1 MTTRRPGVASP
12 ILAALLAGLRRRI
25 RWYVACEGIARL
37 VAGLGVLFWLSLLA
51 DRFLEPPAGVRAG
64 VLLAAAGA
72 LTVLVLRRIVLPL
85 VAPLRD
91 PSLALLL
98 ERRFPHFQD
107 RLLTAVELA
116 ARELGSEE
124 AHPEL
129 LARTEHEAA
138 AAAAGIDL
146 RLVFNPAPLRRSVAL
161 ALAALVSIAA
171 FGLFSAPAL
180 GIWGR
185 RVLLLSDELWPRR
198 TRLVVPRFEHGPRR
212 VARGSDVE
220 LSVLADTA
228 AEVPEVVE
236 VRYRTAAGLR
246 DRKPMDR
253 KGQADPQR
261 DPYQEFTYRFRGVLA
276 PVVFD
281 VFGGDDVVRD
291 LRIEV
296 VENPAI
302 VEMWLDL
309 EFPAYMVRQPRSV
322 RAAGLMQFPQGTRI
336 RVRGRANK
344 PLVRLAVESDSQ
356 EHPRPAQTL
365 TPDVGDPTAF
375 QLRLPPLAGNTT
387 LLFTLHDADGIKSRE
402 PVRLAL
408 SASEDRPPEFSV
420 RLEGIGSAITPNANL
435 PATGRVSDDYG
446 LAHVWFEYEMEGGK
460 PARQP
465 LAQFEQPASEMEI
478 HHALDVRPLGL
489 QPGQKFQFSLKAD
502 DRYDLGPAPNTG
514 QSERWV
520 LAVVTAEQLRTTLEA
535 RELVLRQRFETVLE
549 DVMATR
555 DLVARIDFSESPPPS
570 AAPAEPGDKP
580 GNPDRSPERVL
591 AQRLFRVQSAQQNAR
606 KAQSEVAGIARAFR
620 DIRAELVN
628 NRIDTAELQERLE
641 GGIAAPL
648 TRLAD
653 QMFPELDRRLQD
665 LEAALA
671 NPQAAV
677 PVRDSAL
684 AQLDAILTAMRDVL
698 SRMLELEDFNEV
710 VQLLRDIIASQDKV
724 RELTRQRHRSR
735 ASELQK

>member
-1 MTTRRPGVASP
+1 MTRRRPCVPSP
-12 ILAALLAGLRRRI
+12 IIAALLAGLRRRI
-25 RWYVACEGIARL
+25 RRYVASEGIARL
-37 VAGLGVLFWLSLLA
+37 VALLGGLFWLTLVA
-51 DRFLEPPAGVRAG
+51 DRFLEPPAGLRAG
-64 VLLAAAGA
+64 ILLAAAAGLLA
-72 LTVLVLRRIVLPL
+72 LVVRRIVLPL
-85 VAPLRD
+85 AAPLGD

-116 ARELGSEE
+116 ARQLASEE
-124 AHPEL
+124 AHPAL
-129 LARTEHEAA
+129 VARTTIEAEAA
-138 AAAAGIDL
+138 AMHLDL
-146 RLVFNPAPLRRSVAL
+146 RQVFNPWPLRRSVAL
-161 ALAALVSIAA
+161 ALAAAVSIAA
-171 FGLFSAPAL
+171 FAVLSAPAM

-185 RVLLLSDELWPRR
+185 RVLLMSDELWPRR
-198 TRLVVPRFEHGPRR
+198 TRLVVPGFEHGPRK
-212 VARGSDVE
+212 VARGSDVDIT
-220 LSVLADTA
+220 VLADTSG
-228 AEVPEVVE
+228 EVPEVVE

-261 DPYQEFTYRFRGVLA
+261 DPYQQFTYRFRGVLA

-281 VFGGDDVVRD
+281 VFGGDDVVRN
-291 LRIEV
+291 LQIEV
-296 VENPAI
+296 VENPTI

-309 EFPAYMVRQPRSV
+309 EFPAYMARQPRTV

-344 PLVRLAVESDSQ
+344 PLVRLAVEADPQ
-356 EHPRPAQTL
+356 DHPRPAQTL
-365 TPDVGDPTAF
+365 TPEANDPAAF

-408 SASEDRPPEFSV
+408 AASEDHPPEFSV
-420 RLEGIGSAITPNANL
+420 RLEGIGSAITPNALL
-435 PATGRVSDDYG
+435 PTAGRVSDDYG
-446 LAHVWFEYEMEGGK
+446 LARVWFEYEVEGGK
-460 PARQP
+460 PARQS
-465 LAQFEQPASEMEI
+465 LAQFEQPAVEMEI

-489 QPGQKFQFSLKAD
+489 RPGQKFQFSLKAE
-502 DRYDLGPAPNTG
+502 DRYDLGPSPNTG

-520 LAVVTAEQLRTTLEA
+520 LNVVTAEQLRTMLEA

-555 DLVARIDFSESPPPS
+555 DLVARIDFGQGPPQ
-570 AAPAEPGDKP
+570 AAAATEPGDAA
-580 GNPDRSPERVL
+580 GQHDRSPQRVL
-591 AQRLFRVQSAQQNAR
+591 AQRLFRVQSAQQNTR

-641 GGIAAPL
+641 GGIATPL
-648 TRLAD
+648 ARIAN

-665 LEAALA
+665 LEAGLA
-671 NPQAAV
+671 DPQAAA
-677 PVRDSAL
+677 PLRDAAL
-684 AQLDAILTAMRDVL
+684 AQFDAILTAMRGVL

-735 ASELQK
+735 VLELKE